1 MIFITEINGKRLK
14 KPLEVKVSI
23 SYIAEVED
31 PEFFGDGETEEE
43 AVEDL
48 KSAIEGMY
56 RFFKEH
62 EDEFGA
68 EEQKKQILGLF
79 E

>member
-1 MIFITEINGKRLK
+1 MFITEINGKKLK

-31 PEFFGDGETEEE
+31 PEFYGDGCTEEK
-43 AVEDL
+43 AIEDL
-48 KSAIEGMY
+48 KLAIEGMY

-62 EDEFGA
+62 KDEFDN
-68 EEQKKQILGLF
+68 EEQKKKVLGLF
-79 E
+79 K